1 MTATLSHF
9 TEDTLVTRVFGKRFG
24 EPLEK
29 NKGIRTVADLF
40 EFLPR
45 RYLKPYEPTDLAD
58 VVEGEETTIVAR
70 VQSASTRPMARRRG
84 QLLTVVI
91 GDGRSTLD
99 LTFFKPHPHK
109 ARLLPGVMG
118 VFTGTVTRY
127 GTRLQLA
134 HPEYQ
139 LIGADQVQEATAY
152 LSTHLVPVY
161 STTGKVGS
169 LAVRTAMET
178 ALGLV
183 DRVHEPVPEDLR
195 RRRGLPTRADAFR
208 TLHNPPI
215 DADLAAAMRRLRY
228 DEALVLQVVLGQRRR
243 AAAAVPSTPRLPRI
257 GGLLAAFDA
266 RLPFELTAGQREVGE
281 ILAGDLAR
289 DRPMHRLLQGEV
301 GSGKTVVALRA
312 MLAAIDAGGQAAL
325 LAPTEVLAA
334 QHLRSIHALL
344 GELAAGGMLG
354 GSDIGTTVAL
364 LTGSQSA
371 GARRRALQDVESGA
385 AGIVIGTHALI
396 QKHVTFA
403 DLALVVVDEQHRFGV
418 EQRDA
423 LREKGRTPPHVLVMT
438 ATPIP
443 RTVAMTVFG
452 DMETVTLAELPI
464 GRSPIDTHVVD
475 AAKPTWVARTWSRVA
490 EEVARGHQVYV
501 VCPTIGEPAD
511 GTALTKDSTDEDL
524 AWGDVEDHAEGE
536 ERAEEEG
543 VVRESAQ
550 VYAVAEALRA
560 DPALAGVRIG
570 ILHGRLEPDAKD
582 QVMRDFTAGRLDL
595 LVATTV
601 IEVGVDVPNA
611 STMVVLDADRFGIS
625 QLHQLRGRVG
635 RGTAKGLCLLLT
647 NAENPHSRARLEAV
661 ASTGDG
667 FELARRDVQLRR
679 EGDVLGARQ
688 SGRGSSIRH
697 LRLGYRHDEDLI
709 LQARQDASGILEGD
723 PELTSPEH
731 ADLAARVRLRVDAD
745 QAAYLERG

>member
-1 MTATLSHF
+1 MTATLSQF
-9 TEDTLVTRVFGKRFG
+9 SEDTLVTRVFGKRFG

-45 RYLKPYEPTDLAD
+45 RYLKPYEPTDLAE
-58 VVEGEETTIVAR
+58 VIEGEETTIVAR
-70 VQSASTRPMARRRG
+70 VQSAATRPMARRRG

-99 LTFFKPHPHK
+99 LTFFRPHPHK
-109 ARLLPGVMG
+109 ARLVPGVLG

-127 GTRLQLA
+127 GARLQLA

-139 LIGADQVQEATAY
+139 LIGDDQVEEATAY

-161 STTGKVGS
+161 SSTGKVGS

-183 DRVHEPVPEDLR
+183 DRIREPVPEALR
-195 RRRGLPTRADAFR
+195 RRRGLLTRGEAFR
-208 TLHNPPI
+208 TLHHPPI
-215 DADLAAAMRRLRY
+215 DADLAAAMERLRY
-228 DEALVLQVVLGQRRR
+228 DEALVLQVVLGQRRL

-266 RLPFELTAGQREVGE
+266 RLPFDLTAGQREVGE
-281 ILAGDLAR
+281 LLAADLAR

-344 GELAAGGMLG
+344 GDLAAGGMLG
-354 GSDIGTTVAL
+354 GSEIGTSVAL

-371 GARRRALQDVESGA
+371 AARRRALADVESGA

-452 DMETVTLAELPI
+452 DMETVTLAELPA

-501 VCPTIGEPAD
+501 VCPKIGEPGD
-511 GTALTKDSTDEDL
+511 GSTLTKDSTDEDATWDPDEDL
-524 AWGDVEDHAEGE
+524 DGDSGGDGEG
-536 ERAEEEG
+536 AA
-543 VVRESAQ
+543 RESAQ

-560 DPALAGVRIG
+560 DPVLAGVRIG
-570 ILHGRLEPDAKD
+570 ILHGRLEAEVKD

-635 RGTAKGLCLLLT
+635 RGSVKGLCLLLT
-647 NAENPHSRARLEAV
+647 DSESALSRARLEAL
-661 ASTGDG
+661 AATGDG
-667 FELARRDVQLRR
+667 FELARRDLQLRR

-688 SGRGSSIRH
+688 SGRGTSIRH
-697 LRLGYRHDEDLI
+697 LRMGDRHDEDLI
-709 LQARQDASGILEGD
+709 VQAREDASGILEAD
-723 PELTSPEH
+723 PRLTAPEH
-731 ADLAARVRLRVDAD
+731 ADLAARVRLRVDAE